1 MLLKA
6 IDKDIQIDQ
15 KVLKRTQWT
24 CKNVARGRNHSFRY
38 SLRAADASGTKFLLQ
53 GNNTI
58 SRPESGLTS
67 RGSRC

>member
-1 MLLKA
+1 M
-6 IDKDIQIDQ
+6 
-15 KVLKRTQWT
+15 KVNKRTQWT
-24 CKNVARGRNHSFRY
+24 CRNVAPGGNQSFQY

-53 GNNTI
+53 GNNTM